1 MHWYILAIVAFVG
14 NLFDFI
20 DGMVARKYHKTTAFG
35 SFFDSTLDRIAD
47 FLMITP
53 FAFAGIVSW
62 QIVAPFLL
70 FSFLISYARGTSEK
84 VALTKGDTTT
94 KFNIGLIER
103 TERLGAILLALIAY
117 MLMPHA
123 LIFGLNVAEAI
134 FVVITVLSG
143 YTALERILYAYK
155 KL

>member
-94 KFNIGLIER
+94 KF
-103 TERLGAILLALIAY
+103 
-117 MLMPHA
+117 
-123 LIFGLNVAEAI
+123 IFGLNVAEAI